1 MIMTPT
7 MTTSHQQA
15 SAMDDANFDHVVD
28 DDNGNED
35 NKDDDKLD
43 NNEDETFEFVPNN
56 VIMVDDQSNENDEAP
71 TKSSPFFNTTVM
83 ATTATPMVAVAA
95 TNHGND
101 DISPTNDNSIN
112 NEVPTTASTP
122 ASTTVAVTTTL
133 MVAAATT
140 NRGNKSR
147 PLIVIGTDDQSHDKN
162 EAPTEVSTDFN
173 TTGAAMATAM
183 TIAVPATKSGNDTP
197 PLSDSPCI
205 IKLMPLLSKKLPNGD
220 GNGVGNPKRNNIYN
234 FIMIVLGSI
243 VLYLMVYVI
252 PIDVDQYYYH
262 HRHPLK
268 NDDGNDNAIIRRDI
282 ENRFDSITDY
292 MNRRFNTH
300 LLATASVKQIVSET
314 SSLSSAKEET
324 MGRSTAAAATA
335 SAKTGSFD
343 TSPVFGST
351 FPSYQALDNAC
362 CILSSSSKEIQD
374 RFDAIKTYID
384 QQFTVY
390 LLATTAVE
398 NAVLEQQSSAVDEEG
413 EKEEVQVERDATRA
427 TATSSAT
434 AVVTHTDNDN
444 ELDSDPTPGNNSYP
458 IALLYPYFTKAA
470 TLLKM
475 ASAEENAVY
484 DKTLNSPTSFFDES
498 STSNGPANVDRYQH
512 HHHYTVHPPTTDN
525 TDTSKTGFQLHV
537 EFSDLL
543 FLEVALWFVVLLSV
557 AWKVWHYCHRHEGR
571 IGKKYKNFQDSRN
584 KEKSAAIRSER
595 QGTIYRDDD
604 DYEEELRRESFV
616 RSVPSPSERGTTR
629 DVTHSMA
636 RLSSSSKTK
645 TPRRCSLSSKS
656 NKKSASLISKQQAT
670 TNAKKWSVSD
680 KAKIEASRS
689 TNRSHTATAVAAAAG
704 TTISA
709 TTSNKKAAPKK
720 KKISK
725 LQAKANAKLWA
736 QREKKR
742 IDDAKTKKK

>member
-7 MTTSHQQA
+7 MTASHQQA
-15 SAMDDANFDHVVD
+15 SAMDDAIFDHVVD

-35 NKDDDKLD
+35 NKDDDNED

-56 VIMVDDQSNENDEAP
+56 VIMVDDQSNENNEAP

-95 TNHGND
+95 TNRGND

-122 ASTTVAVTTTL
+122 ASTTVAVTTTP

-268 NDDGNDNAIIRRDI
+268 NDDGNDNAIIRREI

-292 MNRRFNTH
+292 MNRRFNAH
-300 LLATASVKQIVSET
+300 LLATASVKQIVSEI

-335 SAKTGSFD
+335 SVKTGSFD

-458 IALLYPYFTKAA
+458 IALLYPSFTKAA
-470 TLLKM
+470 TLSKM
-475 ASAEENAVY
+475 ASAEENAVD

-498 STSNGPANVDRYQH
+498 STSNGPANVDQYQH
-512 HHHYTVHPPTTDN
+512 HHHYTIHPPTTDN
-525 TDTSKTGFQLHV
+525 TDTSKRGFQLHV

-543 FLEVALWFVVLLSV
+543 FLEVVLWFVVLLGV

-616 RSVPSPSERGTTR
+616 RSVPSPSERGTTTR
-629 DVTHSMA
+629 GVTNSMA

-645 TPRRCSLSSKS
+645 TPRRCSV
-656 NKKSASLISKQQAT
+656 NKKSKQEAKA
-670 TNAKKWSVSD
+670 NAKTSST
-680 KAKIEASRS
+680 RS
-689 TNRSHTATAVAAAAG
+689 INRSHTVTTVAAAAG

-742 IDDAKTKKK
+742 IDDAKKKKK